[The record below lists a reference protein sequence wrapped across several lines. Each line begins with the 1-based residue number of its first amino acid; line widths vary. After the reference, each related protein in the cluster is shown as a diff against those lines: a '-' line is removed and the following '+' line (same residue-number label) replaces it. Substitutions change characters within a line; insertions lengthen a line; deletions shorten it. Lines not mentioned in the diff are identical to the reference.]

1 MVPEIA
7 LHRLPESVD
16 FISGALCEPLAVCTH
31 ATYELTGIYPGDWVY
46 VSGPGPIGLLCTQLA
61 KAAGANVAI
70 GGVAVDEGRL
80 KIAQSWGANRAVRV
94 DQEDPVTVLKDLTGG
109 MGADIVI
116 ECAGVPAATA
126 KGLDV
131 VRKRGKFTQIGLFGR
146 PIEIDFEKI
155 CFKEIQVTG
164 SFGSKWTTWEKAI
177 QMLAEGK
184 VQTRPLVSS
193 TRPLEQWKEAILGME
208 TKEEMKVVLVP

>member
-1 MVPEIA
+1 M
-7 LHRLPESVD
+7 
-16 FISGALCEPLAVCTH
+16 
-31 ATYELTGIYPGDWVY
+31 
-46 VSGPGPIGLLCTQLA
+46 QLA
-61 KAAGANVAI
+61 KAAGANVVV

-80 KIAQSWGANRAVRV
+80 EIARSLGADRAIRV
-94 DQEDPVTVLKDLTGG
+94 DQEDPVAILKDLTGG
-109 MGADIVI
+109 MGADIVM
-116 ECAGVPAATA
+116 ECAGVPAATSR
-126 KGLDV
+126 GLDV

-177 QMLAEGK
+177 QMLAAGK
-184 VQTRPLVSS
+184 VQTRPLASS
-193 TRPLEQWKEAILGME
+193 TRPLEQWKESILGME